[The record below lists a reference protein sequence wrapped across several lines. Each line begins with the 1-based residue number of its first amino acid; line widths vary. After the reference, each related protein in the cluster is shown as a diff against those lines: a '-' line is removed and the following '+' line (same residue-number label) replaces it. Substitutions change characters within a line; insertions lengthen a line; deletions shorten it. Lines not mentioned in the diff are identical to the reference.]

1 VKKPYRIVIAEDHT
15 ILREGLRS
23 LLSSNPD
30 FDVAGEAEDGR
41 DAVRSIRKFKPDL
54 VVLNHA
60 TDIRLSTLE
69 KFAKAV
75 GKQIH
80 VALI

>member
-1 VKKPYRIVIAEDHT
+1 M
-15 ILREGLRS
+15 
-23 LLSSNPD
+23 LSSNPD

-54 VVLNHA
+54 VVFNHA

-75 GKQIH
+75 GKQSH